1 MAITINLVFTGT
13 LRYDGSSFF
22 GPNNHW
28 GLFPSFSLGWNV
40 DKENFWPENNVIN
53 TLKLRGGYGTL
64 GNDGIGS
71 FRFAS
76 FYVPGANYTNGNNT
90 VMIGYLPNTLA
101 NPDLKWET
109 TTQTNI
115 AADMKLFR
123 NFTLTVDLY
132 KKTTNDI
139 LRPVQIPGYVGA
151 TVAPVGNIGDME
163 NRGVEV
169 ELGYKKSWSDFS
181 LSINGNFAYN
191 QNKVLS
197 LETGRLYEDGV
208 GFQSM
213 GPIQRIVPGEAYNSF
228 YGFQTLGVFQNQ
240 SKINSYVNAN
250 G

>member
-1 MAITINLVFTGT
+1 ML
-13 LRYDGSSFF
+13 
-22 GPNNHW
+22 
-28 GLFPSFSLGWNV
+28 
-40 DKENFWPENNVIN
+40 
-53 TLKLRGGYGTL
+53 
-64 GNDGIGS
+64 
-71 FRFAS
+71 
-76 FYVPGANYTNGNNT
+76 TN
-90 VMIGYLPNTLA
+90 
-101 NPDLKWET
+101 
-109 TTQTNI
+109 
-115 AADMKLFR
+115 
-123 NFTLTVDLY
+123 
-132 KKTTNDI
+132 
-139 LRPVQIPGYVGA
+139 VGA
-151 TVAPVGNIGDME
+151 TVATVANIGDME

>member
-123 NFTLTVDLY
+123 N
-132 KKTTNDI
+132 
-139 LRPVQIPGYVGA
+139 
-151 TVAPVGNIGDME
+151 
-163 NRGVEV
+163 
-169 ELGYKKSWSDFS
+169 S
-181 LSINGNFAYN
+181 LF
-191 QNKVLS
+191 
-197 LETGRLYEDGV
+197 
-208 GFQSM
+208 
-213 GPIQRIVPGEAYNSF
+213 
-228 YGFQTLGVFQNQ
+228 
-240 SKINSYVNAN
+240 
-250 G
+250 